1 MVPCGLSSQL
11 AASHLDPSSPYSAPQ
26 IQCAYKCPHARRH
39 PRTRIGTQ
47 QKEATVAGWPDTF
60 IVSGV
65 GGVVWGLVAGIVE
78 WIVGVVPPGGVPP
91 GGVPSGGVSPEGSLK
106 PDKLTTTTNKRP
118 TKRMYGGLFFD

>member
-1 MVPCGLSSQL
+1 MP
-11 AASHLDPSSPYSAPQ
+11 ARKTPP
-26 IQCAYKCPHARRH
+26 AYALWHTK
-39 PRTRIGTQ
+39 
-47 QKEATVAGWPDTF
+47 KEATVAGWPDTF